1 MGQTT
6 EELHIAVRQVDGRDG
21 FGDQTQ
27 IANGRDEARDRP
39 ALRSLN
45 DGHSPHRHGEELEP
59 RRIEWIRICDVR
71 PDPLNAKLHHLG
83 EIVTSIKKRGFVELP
98 AVDERTGKLVA
109 GHGRIEA
116 LAALKKD
123 GGELPKGLKLA
134 DDGEWLVP
142 VLHGW
147 ASKDDTDAKAYLVA
161 SNRLV
166 EVGGWDDAA
175 LESLLVSIAKEGG
188 AEALLGYRVRWRR
201 RRQDTVGPGEGAV
214 RGETPR
220 RCLPGACRGLW

>member
-1 MGQTT
+1 MM
-6 EELHIAVRQVDGRDG
+6 EH
-21 FGDQTQ
+21 
-27 IANGRDEARDRP
+27 
-39 ALRSLN
+39 
-45 DGHSPHRHGEELEP
+45 EP
-59 RRIEWIRICDVR
+59 RRVEYTRLSEVR
-71 PDPLNAKLHHLG
+71 RADANPKLHDVG

-188 AEALLGYRVRWRR
+188 AEALLGTGYDGDDVDKILSDLAKEPSAVKHQGDVFQVLVEVSGEVAQSELMTRLE
-201 RRQDTVGPGEGAV
+201 GEGFKV
-214 RGETPR
+214 RP
-220 RCLPGACRGLW
+220 LIF

>member
-1 MGQTT
+1 
-6 EELHIAVRQVDGRDG
+6 
-21 FGDQTQ
+21 
-27 IANGRDEARDRP
+27 
-39 ALRSLN
+39 
-45 DGHSPHRHGEELEP
+45 LEP

>member
-1 MGQTT
+1 MAT
-6 EELHIAVRQVDGRDG
+6 D
-21 FGDQTQ
+21 
-27 IANGRDEARDRP
+27 
-39 ALRSLN
+39 
-45 DGHSPHRHGEELEP
+45 P
-59 RRIEWIRICDVR
+59 RRIEYTRLSEVRRADVN
-71 PDPLNAKLHHLG
+71 PKQHHLG
-83 EIVTSIKKRGFVELP
+83 EIVTSIRKRGFVELP

-123 GGELPKGLKLA
+123 GGELPKGLKMA

-166 EVGGWDDAA
+166 EVGGWDDGA
-175 LESLLVSIAKEGG
+175 LEALLVSIAKDGG
-188 AEALLGYRVRWRR
+188 AEALLGTGYDGDDV
-201 RRQDTVGPGEGAV
+201 DKMLSALAKGPPEMELPPPTFNVLVVCADEAAQAALLMRLNAEGFD
-214 RGETPR
+214 
-220 RCLPGACRGLW
+220 CRSLIS